1 VFIALSCRDEYDGEL
16 NHDWDWLIA
25 QSQNPRGRDF
35 KMRLSEILKPQN
47 IRIPIESQSKTEA
60 IGELVALLAQN
71 GELSDAQSVRA
82 AVLEREAT
90 RTTGIGN
97 GLAIPHGKAAGLNH
111 LVMAIGR
118 PRQPIDF
125 QSIDGKPVTI
135 IWLLCSPPDQTA
147 PHIHALARIS
157 RLMTLDKFRANLNAA
172 QTAQEM
178 WDIISQQ
185 ENAL

>member
-1 VFIALSCRDEYDGEL
+1 
-16 NHDWDWLIA
+16 
-25 QSQNPRGRDF
+25 
-35 KMRLSEILKPQN
+35 MRLSEILKPEKTK
-47 IRIPIESQSKTEA
+47 IPVLSPAKTEA
-60 IGELVALLAQN
+60 IGELVTLLAQN
-71 GELSDAQSVRA
+71 SQITDAKTVLA

-97 GLAIPHGKAAGLNH
+97 GLAIPHGKAAGMDH
-111 LVMAIGR
+111 LVMAIGK
-118 PRQPIDF
+118 PQHPIDF

-135 IWLLCSPPDQTA
+135 IWLLCSPLDQTA

-172 QTAQEM
+172 VTAQEM
-178 WDIISQQ
+178 YDIISQQ